1 MNDVAAHS
9 ADPTPLERRRL
20 GLAPC
25 SRSES
30 TACQRKEQ
38 FFYQTFLKTAIIIE
52 THLLGRTVI
61 NASQYYGYNKEKSWQ
76 TKLAF
81 IV

>member
-25 SRSES
+25 SRSVS
-30 TACQRKEQ
+30 TACQRNEQ
-38 FFYQTFLKTAIIIE
+38 NFRQTFLKTPVE
-52 THLLGRTVI
+52 THLLRRTVTKVPNI
-61 NASQYYGYNKEKSWQ
+61 MGIKKSHQIEQNWH
-76 TKLAF
+76 F